1 MLEKQMDNFKKA
13 EELAEKLRQEPYV
26 LFKND
31 CLSKSLRLRRQC
43 KDLGIDASVV
53 VCIGISKAKWFGQ
66 WVTIPAI
73 HGWGKVEG
81 KRIETSRPLGS
92 KGIWSIVPMHIKPVI
107 WIWF

>member
-1 MLEKQMDNFKKA
+1 MDNFKKA

-31 CLSKSLRLRRQC
+31 CISKSLRLKRQC

-66 WVTIPAI
+66 CLTIPVI
-73 HGWGKVEG
+73 HGWGEVEG

-92 KGIWSIVPMHIKPVI
+92 KGTWSIVPVNIEPVI
-107 WIWF
+107 WAWW